1 MTAFGAEN
9 RAGLFHDSF
18 FKGGSFLKIGGPPW
32 RLPSRSGGNGVP
44 QALPKGKVLP
54 VCSEGLPP
62 IRRSYIFVEG
72 LPPLGAFADLGPRST
87 VPTTNREKRHRR
99 FPILYAP
106 SKRKGA
112 RRGGGLPS
120 GERWPAA
127 GAAIVLGQI
136 TSKNG
141 AAQRA
146 ASIPQGLVL

>member
-1 MTAFGAEN
+1 M
-9 RAGLFHDSF
+9 
-18 FKGGSFLKIGGPPW
+18 
-32 RLPSRSGGNGVP
+32 
-44 QALPKGKVLP
+44 
-54 VCSEGLPP
+54 CSEGLPP
-62 IRRSYIFVEG
+62 VRRSYILVEG

-99 FPILYAP
+99 FPILHAP

-146 ASIPQGLVL
+146 ASIPQGLVPGRHDPEKLRTFRVGATFWNFLTSAPRPRAYALGIKGLAGLASSNGCQK